1 MKKILYICANPI
13 ENWEI
18 FAPTTGEDP
27 SQNMISLV
35 LLHQGQNL
43 DHVSVSQVWNLS
55 ESGKNTESLIPQKTI
70 SYQSF
75 LEEIFSHDLSVV
87 I

>member
-13 ENWEI
+13 ENWDI
-18 FAPTTGEDP
+18 FAPSTGGDP
-27 SQNMISLV
+27 SQETISLV
-35 LLHQGQNL
+35 LLHHEQKL
-43 DHVSVSQVWNLS
+43 DHVAVSQVWNLS
-55 ESGKNTESLIPQKTI
+55 DSGKNAENHIPQNTI

>member
-1 MKKILYICANPI
+1 MKKILYICANSI
-13 ENWEI
+13 DNWDI
-18 FAPTTGEDP
+18 FAPDTNEDA
-27 SQNMISLV
+27 SQNTISLV
-35 LLHQGQNL
+35 LLHREQNL
-43 DHVSVSQVWNLS
+43 DHISVSQVWNLN
-55 ESGKNTESLIPQKTI
+55 ENEKDTEGLNPQKTL

>member
-13 ENWEI
+13 ENWDI
-18 FAPTTGEDP
+18 FVPTTSENS
-27 SQNMISLV
+27 SQNTISLV
-35 LLHQGQNL
+35 LLHHEQKL
-43 DHVSVSQVWNLS
+43 DHVAVSQVWNLS
-55 ESGKNTESLIPQKTI
+55 DSGNNAENLIPPKTI